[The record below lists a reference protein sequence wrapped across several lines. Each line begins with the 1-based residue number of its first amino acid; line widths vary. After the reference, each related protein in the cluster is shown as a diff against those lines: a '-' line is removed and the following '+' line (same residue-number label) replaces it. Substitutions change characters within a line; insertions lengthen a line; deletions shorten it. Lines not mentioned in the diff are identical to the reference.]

1 MFVCLKKRC
10 PPQFIYC
17 ILHSILVSVS
27 QRTQNDMPLVPAL
40 THCTGCTTGMHV
52 SKDSQ
57 VLRNK
62 QAMKRIIQS

>member
-40 THCTGCTTGMHV
+40 THCTGYTTGMHI